1 MIQARMYTGTARPP
15 LTIAAATHRSRT
27 SAGSRSKYSAMPPAT
42 PAHMRSWVLRI
53 SRRGGGGAKG
63 GYGGGVDGAGWGWG
77 GGDADSGPMH
87 VSSCGP
93 AVYGDELAA
102 RAGRAVS

>member
-53 SRRGGGGAKG
+53 SLRGGGGGGAKG
-63 GYGGGVDGAGWGWG
+63 GYAGGVDGAGWG

-93 AVYGDELAA
+93 AGDGDE
-102 RAGRAVS
+102 